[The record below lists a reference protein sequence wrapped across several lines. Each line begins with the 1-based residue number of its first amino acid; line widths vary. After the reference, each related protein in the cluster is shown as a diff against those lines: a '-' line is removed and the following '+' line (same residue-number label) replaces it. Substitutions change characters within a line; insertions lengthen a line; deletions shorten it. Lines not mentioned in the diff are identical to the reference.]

1 MRIKPNSSLVRFWLL
16 LVYIVLGVPLSY
28 YFFFLYSG
36 LPSDEEMVEHFYEH
50 RSEFEKLVERYRS
63 FEPDETRIYDNWRFQ
78 GDTPELMRKAQVVRI
93 TRTISLWPPFP
104 DPYSKSAEDKL
115 HEVYLIEPYF
125 FNRNAI
131 LDISLLPEER
141 YRRHGFSSYYPLVWK
156 RVVFFP
162 GVPRIEGNKLI
173 FPLDKYNRPIKKSL
187 NILSFDGVD
196 RCAYRE
202 IEGQWFLKIC
212 YGG

>member
-1 MRIKPNSSLVRFWLL
+1 MRIKPSSSFVRFWLL

-36 LPSDEEMVEHFYEH
+36 LPSDEEMIDHFYEH

-93 TRTISLWPPFP
+93 TSTISLWPPFP

-125 FNRNAI
+125 
-131 LDISLLPEER
+131 L
-141 YRRHGFSSYYPLVWK
+141 
-156 RVVFFP
+156 
-162 GVPRIEGNKLI
+162 IETRFLI
-173 FPLDKYNRPIKKSL
+173 FLCYLKKGTEDMAFL
-187 NILSFDGVD
+187 LIILLFGNELFFSGSS
-196 RCAYRE
+196 
-202 IEGQWFLKIC
+202 
-212 YGG
+212 